1 MSRYWFAYGH
11 TSKHFLQLGSTGDF
25 MSLSFMNRHSLR
37 TALMTALVITAG
49 ACSDQPIT
57 SSVKPVTPPVPA
69 ANQTGMLR
77 GTVRED
83 GSVILESLD
92 PTITTDSN
100 VSGAIYG
107 NANVTARI
115 STYGFHVDS
124 NGTTKTWTFKLAV
137 HNLLTFPIG
146 AIDGAASP
154 ADTIGMYV
162 FFPGTPTVISPTNCG
177 CSVTVKNPS
186 GFANFTAIN
195 QSYYWYHDR
204 LATSGSAGDS
214 TTTSPT
220 WTFTAPLTGGV
231 KSFRFFVILSSPW
244 PRGLQSQD
252 TSWTVQYNPAS
263 DSLPDTNAKPRWKR
277 IGVQLGG
284 TESIVS
290 SALNMR
296 VTRTSGNNY
305 DDMYFFRSDNLARTE
320 KAYEEA
326 RVSLPDGN
334 GNPQVILALLD
345 SVKFVA
351 MGIGKDRVG
360 FVTFN
365 QFTSQ
370 WQWNAATRSANGTSG
385 SHRYRVAKY
394 GADSAMIYVDDVAK
408 LGAQNSVLPAN
419 FLVSQGPFLGSQ
431 AAKMSSFFGV
441 TAQDNATTAI
451 VSSVTYAF
459 HVKPNP

>member
-1 MSRYWFAYGH
+1 
-11 TSKHFLQLGSTGDF
+11 
-25 MSLSFMNRHSLR
+25 MSLSSMNRHSLR

-49 ACSDQPIT
+49 ACSEQPIT
-57 SSVKPVTPPVPA
+57 SSVKPVTPPPVPTP
-69 ANQTGMLR
+69 NQTGMLR
-77 GTVRED
+77 GTIRAD
-83 GSVILESLD
+83 GSVLLESLD

-107 NANVTARI
+107 NQNVTAKV
-115 STYGFHVDS
+115 TTFGFHVDS
-124 NGTTKTWTFKLAV
+124 TAATKTWTFKLSV
-137 HNLLTFPIG
+137 HNLLNFPIG

-162 FFPGTPTVISPTNCG
+162 FFPGAPTVVSPTNCG
-177 CSVTVKNPS
+177 CSVTLANSS
-186 GFANFTAIN
+186 GFASFTGVN
-195 QSYYWYHDR
+195 QNYYWYHDR
-204 LATSGSAGDS
+204 LAQKGSAGDS

-220 WTFTAPLTGGV
+220 WTFTAPRSGKV
-231 KSFRFFVILSSPW
+231 NSFRFFVILSSPW

-252 TSWTVQYNPAS
+252 TSWTVQYNPPS
-263 DSLPDTNAKPRWKR
+263 DSLPDLNAKPPWKR
-277 IGVQLGG
+277 IGVQFGG

-290 SALNMR
+290 SALNMK
-296 VTRTSGNNY
+296 VTRSTGNNY
-305 DDMYFFRSDNLARTE
+305 DDMYFFRADNLARTE

-326 RVSLPDGN
+326 RVSLPDGS

-345 SVKFVA
+345 SVKLVA
-351 MGIGKDRVG
+351 MGIGRDRVG
-360 FVTFN
+360 FANFN

-370 WQWNAATRSANGTSG
+370 WQWNSVTIAANGTSG

-408 LGAQNSVLPAN
+408 LAAQNSVLPAN
-419 FLVSQGPFLGSQ
+419 FLPSQGPFIGAQ

-441 TAQDNATTAI
+441 SAQDNATTAI